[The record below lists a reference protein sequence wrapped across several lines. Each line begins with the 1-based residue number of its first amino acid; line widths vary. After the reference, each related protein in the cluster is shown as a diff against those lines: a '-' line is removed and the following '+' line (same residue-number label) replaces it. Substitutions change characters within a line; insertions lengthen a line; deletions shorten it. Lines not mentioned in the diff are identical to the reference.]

1 MSFIFYTIEKEGQ
14 MEANLNIKFKNS
26 QKCCYIKFLKKKKRK
41 LFVRFQSFSKMFL
54 TKELKLPLE
63 KILKTN
69 FNSSF
74 SQNVAFLFEI
84 AIYYIIYFYEKSK
97 KIQISTN

>member
-41 LFVRFQSFSKMFL
+41 LFVRF
-54 TKELKLPLE
+54 
-63 KILKTN
+63 
-69 FNSSF
+69 
-74 SQNVAFLFEI
+74 
-84 AIYYIIYFYEKSK
+84 
-97 KIQISTN
+97 